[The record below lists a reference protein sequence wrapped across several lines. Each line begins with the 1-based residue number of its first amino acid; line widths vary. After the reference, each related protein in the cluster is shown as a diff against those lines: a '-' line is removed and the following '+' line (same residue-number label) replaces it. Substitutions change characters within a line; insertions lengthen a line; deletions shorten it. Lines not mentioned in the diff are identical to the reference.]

1 MKLSATVVENVKNI
15 ERLEEMADGAEEQ
28 AFATIRKLEAEALAE
43 NLNIYKLAEAFRGL
57 AEDWRGR
64 DHEDGEAAASLLGG
78 IADRLDRITEELA
91 EIDED

>member
-1 MKLSATVVENVKNI
+1 MYNGKAPIETALQATFQ
-15 ERLEEMADGAEEQ
+15 DGAEEQ

-57 AEDWRGR
+57 ARDWRGR
-64 DHEDGEAAASLLGG
+64 DHEDGEAAASLLGE